1 MLALG
6 LVETCGLV
14 GAIEAADAMLKS
26 ADVTLLERNCADAG
40 LVTITVA
47 GEVSAVQ
54 ASVNAAAARVKEIAG
69 TVLVS
74 AHVIPRPD
82 AELETIL
89 RLDPDDGGDPGAQ
102 SGPCSGIRTVPA
114 YGPAPKPAPQPAPQE
129 EEKADPVPAADEGVK
144 AQDAGASENQ
154 AANAEQKGNGI
165 TLGRLKNMS
174 LAKLRQTA
182 MGIEGTGLSE
192 KDIAASDRRT
202 LIAAITKALRNIEE

>member
-6 LVETCGLV
+6 LVETYGLV

-26 ADVTLLERNCADAG
+26 ADVALLERNCADAG

-54 ASVNAAAARVKEIAG
+54 ASVNAAAARVKEIDG
-69 TVLVS
+69 TVLLS

-82 AELETIL
+82 GELETIL
-89 RLDPDDGGDPGAQ
+89 RLDPDDGSDPGAQ

-114 YGPAPKPAPQPAPQE
+114 YGPARRPAQEEKTPAAPAPQE
-129 EEKADPVPAADEGVK
+129 AVPSEEPETSEKQPEAMKSEPKTPA
-144 AQDAGASENQ
+144 
-154 AANAEQKGNGI
+154 I

-182 MGIEGTGLSE
+182 TEIEGIGLSE

-202 LIAAITKALRNIEE
+202 LIAAITQALKNIEE

>member
-54 ASVNAAAARVKEIAG
+54 ASVNAAAARVREIAG
-69 TVLVS
+69 TVLLS

-114 YGPAPKPAPQPAPQE
+114 YCPAPKPAPQA
-129 EEKADPVPAADEGVK
+129 EEKAPSDPEEK
-144 AQDAGASENQ
+144 ESAGGGEPELRENQ
-154 AANAEQKGNGI
+154 PEALEQEQKSPSI

-182 MGIEGTGLSE
+182 REIEGTGLSE
-192 KDIAASDRRT
+192 NDIAASDRRT
-202 LIAAITKALRNIEE
+202 LIAAITQALRNIEE

>member
-54 ASVNAAAARVKEIAG
+54 ASVNAAAARVREIAG
-69 TVLVS
+69 TVLLS

-114 YGPAPKPAPQPAPQE
+114 YRPAPKPAPQA
-129 EEKADPVPAADEGVK
+129 EEKAPSDPEEK
-144 AQDAGASENQ
+144 ESAGGGEPELRENQ
-154 AANAEQKGNGI
+154 PEALEQEQKSPSI

-182 MGIEGTGLSE
+182 REIEGTGLSE
-192 KDIAASDRRT
+192 NDIAASDRRT
-202 LIAAITKALRNIEE
+202 LIAAITQALRNIEE